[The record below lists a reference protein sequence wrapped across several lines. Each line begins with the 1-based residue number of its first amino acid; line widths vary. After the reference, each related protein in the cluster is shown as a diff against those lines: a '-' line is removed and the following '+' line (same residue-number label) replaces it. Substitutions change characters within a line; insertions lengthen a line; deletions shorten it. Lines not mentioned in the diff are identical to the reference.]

1 MTPECCLFRELVPF
15 SERNIKFYNHLN
27 SLECLYNNQT
37 SAVLRGYKT
46 LLRADLDTL
55 PTPRMV
61 GLWPRN
67 MIAHREAGTTF
78 HLESIEAAI
87 RATAAAAGISH
98 QHWHNID
105 SSIMGPSLR
114 VIMVAKLTVAVARF
128 TRWQSGP
135 VSHWALIGWDHN
147 DTDTNSPMP

>member
-1 MTPECCLFRELVPF
+1 
-15 SERNIKFYNHLN
+15 
-27 SLECLYNNQT
+27 
-37 SAVLRGYKT
+37 
-46 LLRADLDTL
+46 
-55 PTPRMV
+55 MV
-61 GLWPRN
+61 GFWPSDL
-67 MIAHREAGTTF
+67 IAHRGAGTTF

-87 RATAAAAGISH
+87 RLTAAAAGIAH